1 MVDSIA
7 FFLKANQQ
15 HKGFINMKKIIAIAS
30 LSLLPLTQAMADQ
43 DIGCGLGSMV
53 FAGQEG
59 KVVKVLGATT
69 NGTSGNQTFGITFG
83 TLGCDGTGPVT
94 STAKLSLFI
103 DSNVDQ
109 IARDMSKGEGEALA
123 TLTELWGFTDQDKA
137 TFSSLAKANFSAV
150 FTSENVTSQIVLE
163 NLNRLVAN
171 NTALS
176 SYKLS

>member
-1 MVDSIA
+1 
-7 FFLKANQQ
+7 
-15 HKGFINMKKIIAIAS
+15 MKKFITIAA

-83 TLGCDGTGPVT
+83 TLGCDGTGAVT
-94 STAKLSLFI
+94 STETVSLFI
-103 DSNVDQ
+103 DGNVDQ
-109 IARDMSKGEGEALA
+109 LARDMSKGEGETLA
-123 TLTELWGFTDQDKA
+123 TLAEVWGFTEQDKVA
-137 TFSSLAKANFSAV
+137 FSALAQANFSSV
-150 FTSENVTSQIVLE
+150 FTSENVTSQTVLE

-171 NTALS
+171 NEALS